1 MFRKNETTRIEL
13 HKVDPESRRRSIER
27 VKRVKENRDVGK
39 WSKSLDEL
47 RRTAEKDD
55 LNIFPAI
62 LNAIRSRATVGEISR
77 VLREEWGGNTSRS
90 PSFNLSYYK
99 LPGRY
104 RKSREFRLSRNRGG
118 SSSMML
124 NLPLLYNSIKTS
136 PVVSSSP
143 SCYITIVP
151 RFHCDTGG

>member
-1 MFRKNETTRIEL
+1 MGYPPQREIAASAYEYQRKVDSGELPLIGGVNMFRKNETTRIEL

-90 PSFNLSYYK
+90 HLLTSHTINSPAGTGSLVNS
-99 LPGRY
+99 G
-104 RKSREFRLSRNRGG
+104 SAGIGG
-118 SSSMML
+118 
-124 NLPLLYNSIKTS
+124 
-136 PVVSSSP
+136 VVH
-143 SCYITIVP
+143 
-151 RFHCDTGG
+151 R